1 MLNSY
6 KTSINDLE
14 NLKDI
19 YKLAKD
25 EKNEEILLDCL
36 KKLTKLIIP
45 LKKIKL
51 VVFYQVKMT
60 LRYLPRNSCW
70 RGWH

>member
-36 KKLTKLIIP
+36 KIDEINNSI
-45 LKKIKL
+45 KKS
-51 VVFYQVKMT
+51 
-60 LRYLPRNSCW
+60 N
-70 RGWH
+70 